1 MKVFKNLHG
10 IQKIYHGA
18 FYKCL
23 KIWLEFYYKDVI
35 VGVSC
40 FVPFLVNN
48 ILMSSFLKVWQW
60 WKTFCNNKGKKWF
73 FLSTVYTYSQTSLCW
88 SRRDILQWNWSK
100 LNLFETNFCIL
111 IRQVFGLYMLNEQDS
126 LRWEYL
132 YFGLYRIL
140 LRQVSLYF
148 SLNWWSIQ
156 TVRANLYNNNN
167 EQIIFLLR
175 IIKENFLRII

>member
-40 FVPFLVNN
+40 FVPFLVNK
-48 ILMSSFLKVWQW
+48 IDMSSFLKVWQW
-60 WKTFCNNKGKKWF
+60 WRTFCNNKGKNEF
-73 FLSTVYTYSQTSLCW
+73 VLSTVYTYSQTGL
-88 SRRDILQWNWSK
+88 NWTS
-100 LNLFETNFCIL
+100 FGTSFCIL

-126 LRWEYL
+126 LWWEYL

-148 SLNWWSIQ
+148 SLNWWNIQ

-167 EQIIFLLR
+167 EQIISLLR